1 MKIRG
6 TQETVKPLEQNA
18 FKVYIRSNI
27 VRVDE
32 EDTEE
37 STGFHGWEYNEIEMP
52 ITEYQEYLRGKIT
65 QLEADNAQL
74 WYEIMM
80 GGV

>member
-6 TQETVKPLEQNA
+6 TQETVKPLEQNT

-37 STGFHGWEYNEIEMP
+37 LTGFHGWEYDEIEMS
-52 ITEYQEYLRGKIT
+52 ITEYQEYLRDKIT
-65 QLEADNAQL
+65 QLETDNAQL